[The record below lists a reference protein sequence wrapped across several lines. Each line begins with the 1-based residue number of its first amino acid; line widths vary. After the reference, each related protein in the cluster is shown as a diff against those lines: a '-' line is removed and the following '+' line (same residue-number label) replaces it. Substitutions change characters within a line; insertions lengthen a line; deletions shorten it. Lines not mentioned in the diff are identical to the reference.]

1 MDDAFYQ
8 FLAKLF
14 GNSVLTR
21 LREEGMDDY
30 FLLFR
35 DFETKKRTV
44 KPDLDDKVTV
54 TLPLRLL
61 ELFKNETDET
71 LEEALPQTRYANTV
85 AYTAGRLRVK
95 PEVFK
100 EFFSDALQGIIQHIR
115 EIMGSFPEE
124 SLSKILLVGGFSE
137 SPMVLKAI
145 RELFPTKKVI
155 APADP
160 GLAVLKGAVLFGHDP
175 SVICSRIS
183 RYSIGLEVN
192 VPFIEGLHPDKY
204 KKRNPDGRA
213 MCQHVFEALVQKG
226 EEVPIGHR
234 IENTYTPSEED
245 AKTGIGIFQSSSAS
259 PTYTTER
266 TCKKLGSI
274 VLRRPNGGWTE
285 DAQIHSVVEFGGT
298 QFQVSL
304 TDDCLDETYKDS
316 FNFLND

>member
-14 GNSVLTR
+14 GNSVLTG

-85 AYTAGRLRVK
+85 EYTTGRLRVK

-213 MCQHVFEALVQKG
+213 MCRHIFEALVKKG

-298 QFQVSL
+298 QFHVSL